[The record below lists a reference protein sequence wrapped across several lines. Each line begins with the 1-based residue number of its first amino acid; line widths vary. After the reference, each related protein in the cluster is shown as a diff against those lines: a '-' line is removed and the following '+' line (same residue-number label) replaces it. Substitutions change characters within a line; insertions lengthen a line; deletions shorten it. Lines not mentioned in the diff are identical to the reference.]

1 MTRVYSKSLDQTIYI
16 ERFIGQLKTKS
27 KGPSII
33 LTAGIH
39 GNEPAGIFALNQ
51 LVDFLKTNNIKI
63 KGNIYAIAGNLPA
76 LENGERFHQ
85 QDLNRLWTN
94 DRMQQL
100 QKGKLEINDKDTA
113 EQISL
118 NDSINAI
125 LKQNSGP
132 FYFIDLHTTSS
143 ETMPFVVMNDSLLNR
158 KFTDQY
164 PLPTILGIEEYLEGP
179 LLSYINELGYVAFGF
194 EAGQHDDNTSIHNH
208 FAFSILSL
216 VFAGLIEKDAVDF
229 NKYYATLAKN
239 TMNTRDFYEI
249 LYRYK
254 IKPGEDF
261 QMIPGYVNFQLIEK
275 GQQLAISNEKAIY
288 ADSQARIFM
297 PLYQAQGSEGFF
309 AIKRVSKFALK
320 LSAILRK
327 IRLDRILPLLPGVS
341 WNERSALRVNRKI
354 ARFFTKDF
362 FHLLGYRSKRLD
374 KNFYLMRNRELASRE
389 DEYKNESWYSNK

>member
-194 EAGQHDDNTSIHNH
+194 EAGQHD
-208 FAFSILSL
+208 
-216 VFAGLIEKDAVDF
+216 
-229 NKYYATLAKN
+229 
-239 TMNTRDFYEI
+239 EI
-249 LYRYK
+249 GRAH
-254 IKPGEDF
+254 
-261 QMIPGYVNFQLIEK
+261 V
-275 GQQLAISNEKAIY
+275 
-288 ADSQARIFM
+288 
-297 PLYQAQGSEGFF
+297 
-309 AIKRVSKFALK
+309 
-320 LSAILRK
+320 
-327 IRLDRILPLLPGVS
+327 
-341 WNERSALRVNRKI
+341 
-354 ARFFTKDF
+354 
-362 FHLLGYRSKRLD
+362 
-374 KNFYLMRNRELASRE
+374 
-389 DEYKNESWYSNK
+389 